1 MAKSILLIL
10 NDIRSSEN
18 VGSIFRTGD
27 AANVERIYLTGY
39 TPSPV
44 DRFRRPNKKLAKAA
58 LGAELCVNWEHRDL
72 HELINELKRE
82 GVTIA
87 SVEQAPNAI
96 AYDSYTPP
104 MRVAYILGN
113 EVSGIPEEVL
123 KVSDV
128 ILEIPMHGT
137 KESLNVSVAAW
148 IILFNTKSGQ

>member
-113 EVSGIPEEVL
+113 EVSGLPEEVL

-137 KESLNVSVAAW
+137 KESLNVSVAAG